1 MATTEPEP
9 VETPSEDVYEIAE
22 VDAKN
27 SGADEFM
34 NADFSKKVVMQSEK
48 LNWSSRRGDLVGKP
62 LYVCG
67 GKMNGAVT
75 VIVKYFPNADFEFHD
90 HPQGEEIF
98 VLDGVFTDERGDHE
112 AGSYLF
118 NPETFTHTPSTKQ
131 KGNLILIRLRQYP
144 NIGVRRTESVVNSNK
159 MEWVVPDFKKRGEG
173 VTEKLM
179 YPLEEDQAEYS
190 ERQWIERWS
199 ADATPEP
206 FVVEDLLEIFILKG
220 GFTDED
226 GSYNKGDWI
235 RLPKGSTFGGKVTPG
250 EEECVFLIKTGDEYV
265 VPEQFKDSLP
275 DYSAESEQ

>member
-1 MATTEPEP
+1 
-9 VETPSEDVYEIAE
+9 
-22 VDAKN
+22 
-27 SGADEFM
+27 
-34 NADFSKKVVMQSEK
+34 
-48 LNWSSRRGDLVGKP
+48 
-62 LYVCG
+62 
-67 GKMNGAVT
+67 
-75 VIVKYFPNADFEFHD
+75 
-90 HPQGEEIF
+90 
-98 VLDGVFTDERGDHE
+98 
-112 AGSYLF
+112 
-118 NPETFTHTPSTKQ
+118 
-131 KGNLILIRLRQYP
+131 
-144 NIGVRRTESVVNSNK
+144 
-159 MEWVVPDFKKRGEG
+159 
-173 VTEKLM
+173 M